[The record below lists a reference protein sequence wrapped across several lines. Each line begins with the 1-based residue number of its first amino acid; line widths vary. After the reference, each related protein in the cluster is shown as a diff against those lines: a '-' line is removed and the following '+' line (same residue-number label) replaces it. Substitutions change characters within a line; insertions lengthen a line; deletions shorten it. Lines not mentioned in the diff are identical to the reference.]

1 MARESTYE
9 GTVVFPDCVPG
20 GTTVEAGES
29 TAGVDSSSKTQRRRT
44 LELAARI
51 GRRPL
56 RVLVDSGSTGN
67 YIDARECAARR
78 MKIEAEEKPEELKM
92 ADGTVVKTE
101 GRVQLKLKCGGYRGD
116 ISARVFPNMNKQMIL
131 GIPWLSKENP
141 HIDWTQAAVVMKKG
155 QDWISLPLAKSQQ
168 QDPVHLATEISA
180 TRLDKMLKRKEVERA
195 FLGII
200 RTLVKEDPEGMETL
214 EESMTT
220 QKPKWD
226 QALPSHIRE
235 VLEEFDDVFPQD
247 LPLGLPPVRQ
257 GHEFKIDLEDDVP
270 PVHRPLYKMSP
281 LELEEAKK
289 QIESMLEHGFIRPSD
304 SPYGA
309 PVLFVPKKDGSLR
322 FCIDYRWLNKKT
334 VKNRYPLPLPEE
346 LFDRLGSARVFS
358 KIDLRSGYW
367 QMPVKPGDVHKTAFK
382 TRWGLYEFLVMP
394 FGVTNA
400 PAQFMNMMND
410 LLGEY
415 LDKFVLVF
423 LDDVLIYS
431 ANPQDHADHLRK
443 VLGKLREHQLFAKAS
458 KCEILKTSVEFLG
471 QQICR
476 GGMTPTEA
484 KLKAV
489 RDWATPQDVKGVRS
503 FLGFANYYRRFVK
516 DFAAIADPLTSLTK
530 KDVEWQWGPYQRC
543 AFQQLKESLCA
554 APVLL
559 FPDPK
564 LPYTVV
570 TDASGTVAGG
580 VLMQDQGN
588 GLQPLA
594 FLSRRLKPT
603 EQRYSAYER
612 ELVAVAYCLQSWRH
626 YLEGCPGGV
635 TVVTDHQP
643 LVRLMDQQVLTRV
656 QTRWLRLG
664 LFQSNSPHHQIPTRE
679 S

>member
-1 MARESTYE
+1 MGIKTGETGELQVKLLRGNAVLPSRGSAGAAGYDLCAASNCIIPSRGKGTVDTGLAVSLPPGTYARIAPRSGLAIRNFIDVGAGVVDSDYRGEIKVILFNHSAEDFAVQAGDRIAQLILERIETPQVKKVAALDDTDRGAGGFGSTGTKQLTQSSQAKDKKGTKKKNLLSPSPGSRPRQTQNSVNVVVSAGPGPSSTSWMARRSTDGQE
-9 GTVVFPDCVPG
+9 VVSPDCVPG
-20 GTTVEAGES
+20 GTTVEVGES
-29 TAGVDSSSKTQRRRT
+29 TAGVDSSSRTPKRRT

-51 GRRPL
+51 GRRPM

-67 YIDARECAARR
+67 YIDARECTARR
-78 MKIEAEEKPEELKM
+78 IKIEAEDQSEELKM

-101 GRVQLKLKCGGYRGD
+101 GRVQFVLKCGGYRGQ
-116 ISARVFPNMNKQMIL
+116 ISARVFPNMNKPMIL

-141 HIDWTQAAVVMKKG
+141 HIDWTQATVVVNKDH
-155 QDWISLPLAKSQQ
+155 QWISLPLAKPLQSN
-168 QDPVHLATEISA
+168 PVHLANEISA
-180 TRLDKMLKRKEVERA
+180 SQANQMLKRKEVERA

-200 RTLVKEDPEGMETL
+200 RLVE
-214 EESMTT
+214 EESKGMDAPEESTTT

-226 QALPSHIRE
+226 QALPSSIRA

-247 LPLGLPPVRQ
+247 LPLGLPPVRE
-257 GHEFKIDLEDDVP
+257 GHEFKIDLEDEVP

-346 LFDRLGSARVFS
+346 LFDRLGSAKVFS

-400 PAQFMNMMND
+400 PAQFMNMMNA

-431 ANPQDHADHLRK
+431 ANPQDHAEHLTESI
-443 VLGKLREHQLFAKAS
+443 GK
-458 KCEILKTSVEFLG
+458 
-471 QQICR
+471 
-476 GGMTPTEA
+476 
-484 KLKAV
+484 
-489 RDWATPQDVKGVRS
+489 
-503 FLGFANYYRRFVK
+503 
-516 DFAAIADPLTSLTK
+516 
-530 KDVEWQWGPYQRC
+530 
-543 AFQQLKESLCA
+543 
-554 APVLL
+554 APG
-559 FPDPK
+559 
-564 LPYTVV
+564 
-570 TDASGTVAGG
+570 A
-580 VLMQDQGN
+580 
-588 GLQPLA
+588 
-594 FLSRRLKPT
+594 
-603 EQRYSAYER
+603 
-612 ELVAVAYCLQSWRH
+612 
-626 YLEGCPGGV
+626 
-635 TVVTDHQP
+635 
-643 LVRLMDQQVLTRV
+643 
-656 QTRWLRLG
+656 
-664 LFQSNSPHHQIPTRE
+664 
-679 S
+679 